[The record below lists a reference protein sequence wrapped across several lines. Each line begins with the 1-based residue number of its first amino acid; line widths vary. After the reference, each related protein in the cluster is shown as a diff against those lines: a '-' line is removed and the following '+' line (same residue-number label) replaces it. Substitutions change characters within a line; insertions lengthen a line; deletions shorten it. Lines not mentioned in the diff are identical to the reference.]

1 MLLYE
6 LFKVSSITTVVLL
19 YDHTDNVIYYGS
31 LDKLDIDIL
40 QSRVAYLSAIAINEI
55 VVKIDV

>member
-6 LFKVSSITTVVLL
+6 LYKVLSFTTVVLL
-19 YDHTDNVIYYGS
+19 YDHTDTVIYYGS

-40 QSRVAYLSAIAINEI
+40 QSRVTYLSPIAISELL
-55 VVKIDV
+55 VKIDV

>member
-6 LFKVSSITTVVLL
+6 LYKVSSITTVVLL
-19 YDHTDNVIYYGS
+19 YDNTGNVIYYGS

-40 QSRVAYLSAIAINEI
+40 QSRVTYLSPIAINEI
-55 VVKIDV
+55 LVKIDV